1 MIGKI
6 IKKMRID
13 KNLTQAELAKM
24 LNIDQTT
31 LSGWERGYR
40 EPTFESI
47 EKIAKI
53 CNYTINFI
61 NNNNKEIINSSNINR
76 KQ

>member
-13 KNLTQAELAKM
+13 NNLTQSELSNL
-24 LNIDQTT
+24 LNVDQTT

-40 EPTFESI
+40 EPTFETI
-47 EKIAKI
+47 EKIAKV
-53 CNYTINFI
+53 CNYKINFI
-61 NNNNKEIINSSNINR
+61 NTITNEFINTDNIERKE
-76 KQ
+76 